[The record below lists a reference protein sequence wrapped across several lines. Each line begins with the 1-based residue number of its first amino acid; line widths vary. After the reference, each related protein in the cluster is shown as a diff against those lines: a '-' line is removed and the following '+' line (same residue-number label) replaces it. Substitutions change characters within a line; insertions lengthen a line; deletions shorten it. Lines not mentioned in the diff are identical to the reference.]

1 MASSV
6 ILSSWSSRCAGTAPA
21 GYDDSSDGEAGV
33 TEELK
38 MKDQLRWDGLMIA
51 IKVQVE
57 EIIWNE
63 IIYW

>member
-1 MASSV
+1 M
-6 ILSSWSSRCAGTAPA
+6 
-21 GYDDSSDGEAGV
+21 